1 MFVKVKAHRGDP
13 ANELADAA
21 ADRGRTDGALVQPS
35 VWPQLMYSL
44 RPSEDDTDAT
54 TDLRPRRAGQST
66 KKLFAKQAA
75 LLCAEQ
81 AKGACAEW
89 FKRQGQYRSGLAAY
103 LTDRGVPDRARRR
116 LFQSVSRTFPCQ
128 QWLAM
133 ARIKESADCPH
144 CLRRSESHR
153 ETMGHIQCACP
164 SLERARIAAHHHIW
178 RSLLAMITASSRPTL
193 VPSGT
198 RWTKKTGRPTGEV
211 IDNRDFLARVKEGQ
225 GIVTLTETEKAGVFS
240 RRCLAEG
247 VHICDG
253 REYWVPVN
261 DTEVEWSFPTVTS
274 PTAHAEW
281 TVSQILTYLE
291 VLVPNDDQLRKCA
304 ETCVGKCSCGDVAC
318 TAEGCRYAPHSTD
331 SREDN
336 MDIVNAPAPSPPPGW
351 DEDNEDRGGGP
362 DQEQAHAA
370 SPPSPHVRCCDRVTK
385 LLKQRPD
392 GVAFNHGLKQVLIL
406 EFTRA
411 YDKQEDW
418 ADTTE
423 AYKTSRY
430 IPLLQ
435 LLRTIL
441 GPLGWEI
448 AQANFTVGVWGSIP
462 ESRFD
467 KSLTALGVPRSKFNS
482 IHAKC
487 SRAALDMHEFMLQC
501 YYQIRGRSAEKLQVD
516 KAMLTSTPLGGI
528 ARLSPCHVISR

>member
-1 MFVKVKAHRGDP
+1 M
-13 ANELADAA
+13 
-21 ADRGRTDGALVQPS
+21 
-35 VWPQLMYSL
+35 
-44 RPSEDDTDAT
+44 
-54 TDLRPRRAGQST
+54 
-66 KKLFAKQAA
+66 
-75 LLCAEQ
+75 
-81 AKGACAEW
+81 
-89 FKRQGQYRSGLAAY
+89 RQ
-103 LTDRGVPDRARRR
+103 
-116 LFQSVSRTFPCQ
+116 
-128 QWLAM
+128 
-133 ARIKESADCPH
+133 
-144 CLRRSESHR
+144 
-153 ETMGHIQCACP
+153 
-164 SLERARIAAHHHIW
+164 
-178 RSLLAMITASSRPTL
+178 
-193 VPSGT
+193 
-198 RWTKKTGRPTGEV
+198 
-211 IDNRDFLARVKEGQ
+211 GQ
-225 GIVTLTETEKAGVFS
+225 GIVTLTETEKAEVFS
-240 RRCLAEG
+240 RRRLAEG

-253 REYWVPVN
+253 REYWVPVK

-274 PTAHAEW
+274 PTAHVEW
-281 TVSQILTYLE
+281 TVSQILTHLKA
-291 VLVPNDDQLRKCA
+291 LVPNDDQLRKCA

-336 MDIVNAPAPSPPPGW
+336 MDIVNAPAPSPTPGW

-435 LLRTIL
+435 LLRKIL

-482 IHAKC
+482 IHAKG

-501 YYQIRGRSAEKLQVD
+501 YYQIRGRSAERLQAD